1 MQDSHKK
8 ANGTGLQPVLESTIA
23 DLKEMIDYINT
34 ITQLHEK
41 EYSQHALTTEL
52 RDKFIGFTYE
62 ETSIIYNEFV
72 EVSGYTE
79 NLYNLLLTR

>member
-1 MQDSHKK
+1 
-8 ANGTGLQPVLESTIA
+8 
-23 DLKEMIDYINT
+23 MIDYINT